1 MDNFI
6 EFAKQIEQ
14 DRQLVVVDVESV
26 EKVVVDA
33 LIDCFLNYKDELNSF
48 LDDMDFEWSADEPEE
63 LDSLYKIAKADMYDV
78 ENLPN
83 FEVVHA
89 IGGGEGGGEY
99 VERVLKVSSPGWG

>member
-33 LIDCFLNYKDELNSF
+33 LIDCFLNYKDELKSF
-48 LDDMDFEWSADEPEE
+48 LDDMGF
-63 LDSLYKIAKADMYDV
+63 
-78 ENLPN
+78 
-83 FEVVHA
+83 
-89 IGGGEGGGEY
+89 
-99 VERVLKVSSPGWG
+99 